1 MRTFVSLLLFVFSMP
16 GFAGELVLKLASTP
30 PLPGVVSTRS
40 SEDLALRV
48 LSGHAVA
55 FARTSGRDYQQQA
68 RGGILWTQVQEV
80 PLDAESVTLTPTL
93 EEDGS
98 VTVSLDLARKQGTK
112 TQRYTTTLKAQ
123 PGEWVQLFGPAES
136 QPRGKTVY
144 GTRSV
149 SDDSLYLR
157 IDH

>member
-1 MRTFVSLLLFVFSMP
+1 M
-16 GFAGELVLKLASTP
+16 
-30 PLPGVVSTRS
+30 
-40 SEDLALRV
+40 
-48 LSGHAVA
+48 
-55 FARTSGRDYQQQA
+55 
-68 RGGILWTQVQEV
+68 
-80 PLDAESVTLTPTL
+80 
-93 EEDGS
+93 
-98 VTVSLDLARKQGTK
+98 TVSLDLARKQGTK

>member
-1 MRTFVSLLLFVFSMP
+1 MRTFVSLLLFVFSMQ

-68 RGGILWTQVQEV
+68 RGAFSGHRFRKC
-80 PLDAESVTLTPTL
+80 PLMLN
-93 EEDGS
+93 
-98 VTVSLDLARKQGTK
+98 R
-112 TQRYTTTLKAQ
+112 
-123 PGEWVQLFGPAES
+123 
-136 QPRGKTVY
+136 
-144 GTRSV
+144 
-149 SDDSLYLR
+149 
-157 IDH
+157 